1 MKPPLLRRL
10 IPLVTL
16 AVLLAGL
23 LGVASPLSARVRIKL
38 GTSAP
43 KNSSW
48 HDALSYLRQEWR
60 KISGGDVMVT
70 IYAGGVLGDDS
81 ELVRKI
87 RRGGVDAIG
96 VSGIG
101 LSRIDKGVECL
112 NIPMMVRSY
121 DELDYVRKHITA
133 KLEQRIETKGFVVL
147 NWADVGWVHFFT
159 KKPARSLDD
168 IREQKLWISSGD
180 AATEKLYKQMKFQVV
195 ALDITDML
203 TSLQTGIIEAFQA
216 PPLFAMLEGSYRR
229 AGYMTA
235 VRWAPLMG
243 ATLISKRSWDRIP
256 SEHHAAMRKAAQA
269 AGDKLRDEIRRLDT
283 DAITQMK
290 KRGLKVIEADAA
302 MLADWQKQAED
313 AYPNVRGT
321 MVPPDLFDEV
331 RRLRDEYRAKHA
343 GD

>member
-1 MKPPLLRRL
+1 MKPNLPRRL
-10 IPLVTL
+10 IPLVI
-16 AVLLAGL
+16 VGL
-23 LGVASPLSARVRIKL
+23 LLGAVSPLSARRVLIKL

-60 KISGGDVMVT
+60 KISGGDVKVN
-70 IYAGGVLGDDS
+70 IYAGGVAGDDN

-87 RRGGVDAIG
+87 RRGGMDAIA

-101 LSRIDKGVECL
+101 LSRIDNGVDCL
-112 NIPMMVRSY
+112 SIPMMVRSY
-121 DELDYVRKHITA
+121 EELDYVREHITT
-133 KLEQRIETKGFVVL
+133 KLERRIEEKGFVVL

-159 KKPARSLDD
+159 KEPAPSLDD
-168 IREQKLWISSGD
+168 IRRQKLWISTGD
-180 AATEKLYKQMKFQVV
+180 PDTEKLYKQLKFQVV
-195 ALDITDML
+195 PLPVTDML
-203 TSLQTGIIEAFQA
+203 TSLQTGLIEAFQA
-216 PPLFAMLEGSYRR
+216 PPLFAMLERSYQQV
-229 AGYMTA
+229 GYMTA

-256 SEHHAAMRKAAQA
+256 SEYHAAMRKAAHE

-283 DAITQMK
+283 DAIAQMK
-290 KRGLKVIEADAA
+290 QRGLKVIEADAA
-302 MLADWQKQAED
+302 TLADWQTQAED
-313 AYPNVRGT
+313 AYPTLRGT

-331 RRLRDEYRAKHA
+331 RRLRDEYRAKNA